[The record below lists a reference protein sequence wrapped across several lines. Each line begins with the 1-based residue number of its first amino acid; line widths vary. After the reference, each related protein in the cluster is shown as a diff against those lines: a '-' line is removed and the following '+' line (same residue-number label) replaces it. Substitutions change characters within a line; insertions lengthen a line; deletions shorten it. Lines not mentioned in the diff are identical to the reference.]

1 MHRCQSLFYPDSIKY
16 LKQKVDI
23 RSVPD
28 IILMMYTQ
36 PKECPKCKATGKFFI
51 KKGYYKNKNDHQPVP
66 RYQCKACKKFFGS
79 HTSLPTYRQKKPQ
92 LNHQIYQLYASA
104 TSMRRLAR
112 VLKCNLKTVANK
124 LFFIA
129 SQARLYHENHIQ
141 NKGIQTSYVQF
152 DEMETFE
159 HTRLKPLSVAIAVRS
174 KMLPVGK
181 SQHYSEIIDIKVA
194 TMNSHGHNSALAQQ
208 IYGIRP
214 DTRVQ
219 ACEDVLKTVAKCQ
232 RFGDTLTIRTDAKR
246 AYISSIQKILPTATH
261 QSVLSR
267 ATPSTTSNP
276 MFPFNVVAGKIRHDM
291 SRMARRSWVTT
302 KSIRALEAHLDLY
315 IAWNNRYPIF
325 QTKAGTV

>member
-1 MHRCQSLFYPDSIKY
+1 
-16 LKQKVDI
+16 
-23 RSVPD
+23 
-28 IILMMYTQ
+28 MYTQ

-66 RYQCKACKKFFGS
+66 RYQCKVCKKQFGS
-79 HTSLPTYRQKKPQ
+79 HTSLPTYKQKKPQ
-92 LNHQIYQLYASA
+92 LNYEIYQRYSSA
-104 TSMRRLAR
+104 ESLRRMAR
-112 VLKCNLKTVANK
+112 NLKCNLKTVVNK

-129 SQARLYHENHIQ
+129 KQARLFHDQHIQ
-141 NKGIQTSYVQF
+141 KGGIQTSYAQF

-174 KMLPVGK
+174 KFLPTGK
-181 SQHYSEIIDIKVA
+181 RNQHYSEIIDIKVA
-194 TMNSHGHNSALAQQ
+194 TMNSHGHNSAIAQQ
-208 IYGIRP
+208 IYGVRP
-214 DTRVQ
+214 DTRQQ

-232 RFGDTLTIRTDAKR
+232 RQGDTLTIRTDAKR
-246 AYISSIQKILPTATH
+246 AYITSVQKILPLAVH
-261 QSVLSR
+261 QAVVSR

-302 KSIRALEAHLDLY
+302 KSIKALEAHLDLY

-325 QTKAGTV
+325 KTKAGTV